1 MKKLRAMIAPPR
13 LRLGVLV
20 TGLALSLSASA
31 LAATIVG
38 TAKNE
43 VIRGTANADKLY
55 GKAGDDK
62 LYGLGGNDVLVGGAG
77 TDILVGGAGA
87 DKLECGRGRDVAIA
101 DAKDRVLADCERV
114 RGPVLPSISIS
125 DASVEEGGSGTT
137 ALSFEVTL
145 SRSVTW
151 NVSVAYATADG
162 TAKADAD
169 YAAAQGTL
177 AFPPGETT
185 KTIEVRVNGDT
196 VVEPDETLTISLSGA
211 ANATIADSSAT
222 GTIKNDDQQWHRLS
236 ADKSQT
242 APEHERLECVE
253 SSTWTCLYSKVPEP
267 ALNFQ
272 WNGQRGTFTGLP
284 IAPGGWPCPTWFPSN
299 ICANVNRV
307 AQGIASFGP
316 ASTFSVREE
325 LIVTKTGNHEQLYV
339 YWVGQF
345 VCPWYRTFDEAL
357 AAKPF
362 PLPFNG
368 ADWPVEDCVVA
379 R

>member
-1 MKKLRAMIAPPR
+1 VRQAGRTVLRVGT
-13 LRLGVLV
+13 LLTGV
-20 TGLALSLSASA
+20 ALLLSTSA

-38 TAKNE
+38 TRKND
-43 VIRGTANADKLY
+43 VVRGTREA
-55 GKAGDDK
+55 DK
-62 LYGLGGNDVLVGGAG
+62 LYGLGGNDTLYGRAGNDTLVGGAG
-77 TDILVGGAGA
+77 NDTLVGGAGA
-87 DKLECGRGRDVAIA
+87 DKLECGLGRDVAIV
-101 DAKDRVLADCERV
+101 DAKDRVSADCERV

-125 DASVEEGGSGTT
+125 DASVEEGSSGTT
-137 ALSFEVTL
+137 PLSFEVTL

-151 NVSVAYATADG
+151 NVSVVYATADG
-162 TAKADAD
+162 TAKAGSD
-169 YAAAQGTL
+169 YAALRKTL

-185 KTIEVRVNGDT
+185 KMIDVQVNGDT

-211 ANATIADSSAT
+211 TNATIADSSAT
-222 GTIKNDDQQWHRLS
+222 GTITNDDEEWHRLS
-236 ADKSQT
+236 ADRSQT
-242 APEHERLECVE
+242 APEHERLQCAEG
-253 SSTWTCLYSKVPEP
+253 STWTCLYSKVPEP

-272 WNGQRGTFTGLP
+272 WNGQQGTFTGLSIP
-284 IAPGGWPCPTWFPSN
+284 PGQWPCPTWFPSN

-316 ASTFSVREE
+316 ASTFSIREE

-368 ADWPVEDCVVA
+368 ADWPANDCVVA

>member
-1 MKKLRAMIAPPR
+1 MNKLPAMIALPR

-20 TGLALSLSASA
+20 TGLVLLLSASA

-43 VIRGTANADKLY
+43 VIRGTAKADKLY
-55 GKAGDDK
+55 GKGGRDK

-77 TDILVGGAGA
+77 NDTLVGGAGA
-87 DKLECGRGRDVAIA
+87 DKLQCGPGHDVAIA

-114 RGPVLPSISIS
+114 RGPMLPSISIN
-125 DASVEEGGSGTT
+125 DASVAEGNSGTT
-137 ALSFEVTL
+137 PLSFEVRL
-145 SRSVTW
+145 SRPVTW
-151 NVSVAYATADG
+151 NVSVAYTTVDG
-162 TAKADAD
+162 TAKAGSD
-169 YAAAQGTL
+169 YAAAQGTVGL
-177 AFPPGETT
+177 LPGETSKMIDVQVT
-185 KTIEVRVNGDT
+185 GDT
-196 VVEPDETLTISLSGA
+196 VVEPDETLAISLSGVT
-211 ANATIADSSAT
+211 NGTIAKSSAT
-222 GTIKNDDQQWHRLS
+222 GTIKTDDYEWHRLS
-236 ADKSQT
+236 ADRSQT
-242 APEHERLECVE
+242 APEHERFQCAEG
-253 SSTWTCLYSKVPEP
+253 STWTCAYSKVPEP

-284 IAPGGWPCPTWFPSN
+284 IPPGHWPCPTWFPSK

-316 ASTFSVREE
+316 ASTFSIREE
-325 LIVTKTGNHEQLYV
+325 LIVTKTGNHEQMYV

-345 VCPWYRTFDEAL
+345 VCPWYQTFEEAL
-357 AAKPF
+357 AANPF

-368 ADWPVEDCVVA
+368 TAWPPQDCSFA